1 MATTLVAVGRPLTM
15 WRRSRPA
22 AIALAVVAVLA
33 AIVQVVVGEPR
44 WQVVPVYLAAAL
56 AAGAGLSAAAQRDT
70 GLGGIGAAIV
80 GLALVLLGGG
90 LSWALPLPSL
100 PAPQGLHA
108 VGTTTAVVTATDRV
122 ERFGDDRGQQRRL
135 VMQVHYPAAAD
146 EDAEDAESAERS
158 PLVTGDGDFTRV
170 IAAELGLPRFALGH
184 LRQVQ
189 THAVNGAAPTSN
201 GRVGPDEQALLPVV
215 VLSHGWTG
223 FRSAQLDLVESL
235 ASHGNVVVTIDHTY
249 GSMATVF
256 PDGEVVPH
264 DPAALP
270 DDVPADIRDAA
281 SERLVAMFADDIAT
295 TLDHLEQV
303 GVEPLTDRLDLE
315 RIAVLGHSTG
325 GGAAIL
331 HCARDSRCH
340 AVIGFDPW
348 VEPVPD
354 AVIGE
359 GLEVPLLSLVSE
371 EWAENDNATRLRRL
385 HAASTAGQ
393 GRVTIAGT
401 QHEDVTI
408 LRYLSPLTPRL
419 GLTGQLAPDRVH
431 EIVDTWTRRFLVH
444 HRDDDGPDPMR
455 APPQLDE
462 AVLEPSGD

>member
-1 MATTLVAVGRPLTM
+1 MATTLVAVGRPLTT

-33 AIVQVVVGEPR
+33 ALVQVVVGEPR
-44 WQVVPVYLAAAL
+44 WQLIPVYLAAAL
-56 AAGAGLSAAAQRDT
+56 AVAGSLAAAGRRET
-70 GLGGIGAAIV
+70 VLGGIGTAVI
-80 GLALVLLGGG
+80 GLVLVLTGAG
-90 LSWALPLPSL
+90 LSWALPVPSL
-100 PAPQGLHA
+100 PAPQGPHA
-108 VGTTTAVVTATDRV
+108 VGTTTVAITDPDRV
-122 ERFGDDRGQQRRL
+122 ERFGSRRGEDRRL
-135 VMQVHYPAAAD
+135 VAQLYYPAVALDDDAD
-146 EDAEDAESAERS
+146 APRAS
-158 PLVTGDGDFTRV
+158 LVAGGGEFTRTV
-170 IAAELGLPRFALGH
+170 AAELGLPRFALGH
-184 LRQVQ
+184 LDGVV
-189 THAVNGAAPTSN
+189 TNAVAGAAPISN
-201 GRVGPDEQALLPVV
+201 GQVGRDEQARLPVV

-223 FRSAQLDLVESL
+223 FRTAQLDLVESL
-235 ASHGNVVVTIDHTY
+235 ASHGNVVVAIDHTY

-256 PDGEVVPH
+256 PDGEVVGH

-270 DDVPADIRDAA
+270 DDVPADVRDAA

-303 GVEPLTDRLDLE
+303 GVEPLTDRLDLG

-331 HCARDSRCH
+331 HCATDPRCH
-340 AVIGFDPW
+340 TVIGFDPW

-354 AVIGE
+354 AVIGG

-371 EWAENDNATRLRRL
+371 EWADNDNAVRLRRL

-393 GRVTIAGT
+393 GRVTIMGT
-401 QHEDVTI
+401 RHEDVTV
-408 LRYLSPLTPRL
+408 LRYLSPLAPRL
-419 GLTGQLAPDRVH
+419 GLTGELAPDRVH

-444 HRDDDGPDPMR
+444 HRDDDGPDPLR